1 VPVRPLERGG
11 GKLSVPLGFDTGR
24 DAVVEVICVQEK
36 AIPRG
41 RSELALDLPRMAVPV
56 LEHRWRLLL
65 PDGARYRYRSGDLRP
80 ALTSRPPEKRRGGGG
95 WRGGGSMKP
104 LVMDLKSGNPWA
116 VLQTTPGVLADR
128 INVGGNEPGQQ
139 AILRGIVADEQGQPL
154 AGVTVTLSSR
164 GGKPLVK
171 ESNAQGLFLFDG
183 LAAGSY
189 DMKAELEGFSMID
202 YPGIALKAGQP
213 STVEIRLAAAV
224 EDVITV
230 TAETPMLDERKL
242 SNSQTYKLD
251 EETGGGWRPRK
262 KEDRPAAP
270 PPKAPAYADLDAFQ
284 EETKSLKQGLVG
296 GVKPLPI
303 VIPETGKLLLLS
315 GVLPPE
321 RIGVEL
327 EVKGD
332 KEGRRWF

>member
-1 VPVRPLERGG
+1 
-11 GKLSVPLGFDTGR
+11 
-24 DAVVEVICVQEK
+24 
-36 AIPRG
+36 
-41 RSELALDLPRMAVPV
+41 
-56 LEHRWRLLL
+56 
-65 PDGARYRYRSGDLRP
+65 
-80 ALTSRPPEKRRGGGG
+80 
-95 WRGGGSMKP
+95 MKP
-104 LVMDLKSGNPWA
+104 LVMDLKSGDPWA
-116 VLQTTPGVLADR
+116 VLQSTPGVLTDR

-139 AILRGIVADEQGQPL
+139 AQYVGPGSAAVLRGIVADEQGQPL
-154 AGVTVTLSSR
+154 PGVTVTISSR

-171 ESNAQGLFLFDG
+171 MSNAQGLFLFDG

-189 DMKAELEGFSMID
+189 DMKAELEGFSTID
-202 YPGIALKAGQP
+202 YPGITLKVGQP

-251 EETGGGWRPRK
+251 EDTGGGWRPRK

-270 PPKAPAYADLDAFQ
+270 PPPKAPAYADVDAFQ
-284 EETKSLKQGLVG
+284 EETKNLKQGLVG

-303 VIPETGKLLLLS
+303 AIPETGKLLLLS

-321 RIGVEL
+321 KIGVEL
-327 EVKGD
+327 EVKGG